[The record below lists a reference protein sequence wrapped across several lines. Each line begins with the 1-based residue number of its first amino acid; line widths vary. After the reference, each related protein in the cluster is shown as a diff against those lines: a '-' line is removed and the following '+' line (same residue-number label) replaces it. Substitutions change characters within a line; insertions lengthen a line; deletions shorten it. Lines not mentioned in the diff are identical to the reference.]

1 MAPVSTSVRSS
12 NFELRGSGCVF
23 AQSAGPVVLAA
34 AALLVSACAPAPSA
48 VSTPRAISSPQASDA
63 AFAAAAENGRAANE
77 AFVRSRRLMVDWL
90 AFADPASGLLPRY
103 LEGESRDI
111 WNAQDTAAD
120 LYPFLVLTAFFTD
133 PALYHGR
140 MIDILLTET
149 ALTSRLDRLPDTYA
163 FSKRGFAFEDRDL
176 TRILFGASEYIKDGL
191 LPITEFLGDTPWRVR
206 MLGMLN
212 DIWRHAPI
220 ETPRGRIPSDNPEVN
235 GNMLQAL
242 SRAYWMTRDARY
254 LEYATR
260 LGDYYL
266 VDGHHP
272 TRHFETLRLRDHGNE
287 IVSGLT
293 EFYATISK
301 VDPPRAAQYR
311 EPMHTMLD
319 RILEVGRNTDG
330 LFYNVIDP
338 RGGKPVNDGI
348 ADNFGYILN
357 GFYTVY
363 LLDGTEAYRDAVR
376 RALASLNTGYRGF
389 NWENLGQDGDADAV
403 EGALNLY
410 NREPVPSAAEW
421 IDFQTR
427 WMWSKQDSAH
437 RPNMER
443 WRGSGIVEGGYAD
456 GNFSRT
462 SIMYALWKTGGTSVQ
477 PWRPD
482 VVFGAVR
489 DGDALHISLRA
500 DSAWAGTVRFD
511 GPRHRTNMGM
521 PMDWPRMNQFPEWF
535 TVQADHRYEIHDVVR
550 TTRATHTGTT
560 LQRGLPLE
568 LAAGRDTRLVVRP
581 WKE

>member
-1 MAPVSTSVRSS
+1 MRRAAVMAAGV
-12 NFELRGSGCVF
+12 LF
-23 AQSAGPVVLAA
+23 A
-34 AALLVSACAPAPSA
+34 SACASAGLPAPGSGI
-48 VSTPRAISSPQASDA
+48 TPDV

-77 AFVRSRRLMVDWL
+77 AFIRSHRLMVDWL

-103 LEGESRDI
+103 LEGGSRDI
-111 WNAQDTAAD
+111 WNAQDTSAD
-120 LYPFLVLTAFFTD
+120 LYPFLVLTAYFTD
-133 PALYHGR
+133 PALYRGR

-163 FSKRGFAFEDRDL
+163 FSKRGFAFDQLDL
-176 TRILFGASEYIKDGL
+176 TRVVFGASEYIKDGL
-191 LPITEFLGDTPWRVR
+191 LPISEFLGQTPWRAR
-206 MLGMLN
+206 MFGMLD

-220 ETPRGRIPSDNPEVN
+220 DTPRGRIPSDNPEVN

-254 LEYATR
+254 LDYATR

-266 VDGHHP
+266 LDGHHP
-272 TRHFETLRLRDHGNE
+272 TRDFETLRLRDHGNE

-293 EFYATISK
+293 EFYATITK
-301 VDPPRAAQYR
+301 VDPAKAARYR
-311 EPMHTMLD
+311 EPMHVMLD
-319 RILEVGRNTDG
+319 RILEVGRNADG

-338 RGGKPVNDGI
+338 RAGTPVNAGV

-363 LLDGTEAYRDAVR
+363 LLDGTEAYREAVR
-376 RALASLNTGYRGF
+376 RALSSLNVNYRGF
-389 NWENLGQDGDADAV
+389 NWESLGQDGDADAV

-410 NREPVPSAAEW
+410 NREPISSAAEW

-437 RPNMER
+437 RPNTER

-456 GNFSRT
+456 GNFNRT
-462 SIMYALWKTGGTSVQ
+462 SIMYALWKTAGTHVQ

-482 VVFGAVR
+482 VGFGAAR
-489 DGDALHISLRA
+489 EGDALRISLRA
-500 DSAWAGTVRFD
+500 GSPWSGTLRFD
-511 GPRHRTNMGM
+511 APRHRTNMGM

-535 TVQADHRYEIHDVVR
+535 TVEAARRYEVWDVASG
-550 TTRATHTGTT
+550 TRAVQMGDA

-568 LAAGRDTRLVVRP
+568 LAADRETRLVVRP
-581 WKE
+581 VDE